1 MRIVINIKCNNEREV
16 ALEPRLDQSS
26 SDNMNEINAGHA
38 LMEQLEGMF
47 GKMEKKAVQ
56 AQSSMVRKT
65 LLWILGI
72 ISVGYTLLCL
82 WSMGVK
88 WLAPLG

>member
-1 MRIVINIKCNNEREV
+1 MRIIIRIKCNNGREV

-26 SDNMNEINAGHA
+26 SDNVNESNAGHA

-47 GKMEKKAVQ
+47 GKMEKKAVTRH
-56 AQSSMVRKT
+56 SSAAWT
-65 LLWILGI
+65 AFLWLIGI
-72 ISVGYTLLCL
+72 VTVGYTLLCL